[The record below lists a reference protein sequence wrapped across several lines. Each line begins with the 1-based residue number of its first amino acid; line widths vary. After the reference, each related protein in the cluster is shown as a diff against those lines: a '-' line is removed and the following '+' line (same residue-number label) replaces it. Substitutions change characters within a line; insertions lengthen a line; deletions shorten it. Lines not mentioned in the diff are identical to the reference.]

1 MQESRG
7 DKSMVNAESVSFGE
21 VMFSIIKWFIL
32 IFSALIVIIPAIHIL
47 AASFSSPEAL
57 VEGVYLWP
65 TKLSLEGYETA
76 FKNPAIMVAYKNTLI
91 YVVVGAVLNTTL
103 TILAAY
109 PLSRKNMPGRN
120 WIMFLFAFTMLFNG
134 GLIPTFMVV
143 NKLGLVDKIWALV
156 LVDGISV
163 WIMIVM
169 RTYFQSNIPVE
180 MYEAASIDGCSDFK
194 MLRRIVLPSSKAS
207 IALAL
212 LLYAVGIWN
221 GYFNA
226 IVYLR
231 SDDMLPL
238 QLVLRNLLLSTKQL
252 SAETIRTM
260 PADNYARLQ
269 QLQYVLKYS
278 CIVIST
284 VPMLCIYPFV
294 QKHFVKG
301 IMIGS
306 IKG

>member
-1 MQESRG
+1 
-7 DKSMVNAESVSFGE
+7 MVNAKTIPFGE
-21 VMFSIIKWFIL
+21 VMFSIIKWFVL
-32 IFSALIVIIPAIHIL
+32 IFAALVVIVPALHIL
-47 AASFSSPEAL
+47 AASFSSADSL
-57 VEGVYLWP
+57 IEGVYLWP
-65 TKLSLEGYETA
+65 TELSLEGYIAA
-76 FKNPAIMVAYKNTLI
+76 FKNSSIMTAYKNTII
-91 YVVVGAVLNTTL
+91 YVVVGAVLNTVL
-103 TILAAY
+103 TVLAAY

-120 WIMFLFAFTMLFNG
+120 WFMFLFVFTMLFNG

-143 NKLGLVDKIWALV
+143 SKLGLVDTIWALV
-156 LVDGISV
+156 LVDGISI

-180 MYEAASIDGCSDFK
+180 IYEAASIDGCGDFK
-194 MLRRIVLPSSKAS
+194 ILWKIVLPLSTAI
-207 IALAL
+207 IAVAL
-212 LLYAVGIWN
+212 LMYAVGYWN

-226 IVYLR
+226 VVYLR
-231 SDDMLPL
+231 SDEMLPL

-252 SAETIRTM
+252 SAETMMTM
-260 PADNYARLQ
+260 DPDQYLRLQ

-301 IMIGS
+301 IMVGS